1 MVTTLGLT
9 WVTAEEQRG
18 GGVPGGTWPRPRR
31 AAVGRS
37 PPSWGGV
44 ATKRKKNQSTYEGSR
59 AGDGPRECIACIGR
73 AWTQRTAPPVG
84 RAFGKG
90 RNGTACRHTAAARVG
105 RIQSP
110 LLGRPARR
118 ARAPQGTGSHG
129 NVDQSGLGGPRTR
142 DGLTAVTHLV
152 PRQCDAFC
160 VGAGRGK
167 RQCRV
172 PVKSSAG
179 ASGVVERAP
188 QGESCTAAITVAA
201 SGRG

>member
-1 MVTTLGLT
+1 M
-9 WVTAEEQRG
+9 ARG
-18 GGVPGGTWPRPRR
+18 HGHGARRWDAAPLRGVGWPRKERKTKVHTR
-31 AAVGRS
+31 APEQGTDRGNALGALGARGRS
-37 PPSWGGV
+37 
-44 ATKRKKNQSTYEGSR
+44 ARRRQSAAR
-59 AGDGPRECIACIGR
+59 LD
-73 AWTQRTAPPVG
+73 
-84 RAFGKG
+84 GKG

-201 SGRG
+201 SGRR